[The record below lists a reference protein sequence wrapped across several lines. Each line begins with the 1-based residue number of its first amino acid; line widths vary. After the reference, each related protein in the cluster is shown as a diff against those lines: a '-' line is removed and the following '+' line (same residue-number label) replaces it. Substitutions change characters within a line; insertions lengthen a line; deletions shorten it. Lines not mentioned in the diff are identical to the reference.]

1 MAARNFEDLLQCAI
15 PVFDGLFPAT
25 QNQIVQDLLFTL
37 AHWHGLSKLRMHSD
51 LTLDILDA
59 TTTDIGNQLR
69 DFKVKDSFLQPADL
83 QDPRSETM
91 CLVFDTSEQPT
102 LTVLNRENWNTALA
116 RDDILEQIGNP
127 SYASSLKLSVAKPV
141 LGVSRIV
148 LKNQELS
155 NDDIGSYLR
164 LHEGDPAMK
173 NYFSRLKE
181 HLLLRILT
189 SQPGDSCQQAEGGT
203 DQVLFKHNRIYHHN
217 IARFNY
223 TTYDTRRDQDVINP
237 KTSHRDIML
246 LNSTSD
252 NSDCGGRYHYA
263 RVLGVHHVNIVYTG
277 GPYHTALRME
287 FLFVRWYEPVGHAN
301 PGRTAL
307 DRLYFPALDSEDA
320 FGFLSPADV
329 MRAAHIIPCFS
340 KEMRHK
346 DGKGLS
352 GIAGDKSDW
361 CQYFVNR
368 FVDRDMLMCFH
379 YGLGVGH
386 VYSHEEA
393 LNPPPKTISLNEAPC
408 NEHVG
413 GNEYEPEDALEDD
426 HTGVEEGDIF
436 DQEKNQSS
444 ELIVEEL
451 DDMVPPLVPDFT
463 VQGLQ
468 FDLLKNEVYGEWE
481 EFVHLSGATY
491 YYNRTRKAYTGFN
504 VRDCSSDCL
513 DKFEAWVKATRARAH
528 EDLLLVAEPV
538 RTQNVDGDV
547 YLYYLVALEA
557 RIIGWLETFD
567 GTHLF
572 RECDSARQWN
582 HKRLELEAQFW
593 KHVEFFP
600 RDFKLDHIF
609 LRQLR
614 TELDWFH
621 AASLD
626 DLSESEGIITEP
638 GVALLGRLYHMLRH
652 HQYLNYFGQPEA
664 RLLRTHSMGPG
675 TRMQGPFPFILTV
688 AMLCLPVLVRER
700 LKQIYVDGLVN
711 YLDLKDFIND
721 FNIQNNAQITLAG
734 VIMVINAGFLAVQGV
749 GTGLVAESM
758 LKGSIIFCVG
768 CLFAGMFNGGGP
780 VPKVLN
786 VAAR

>member
-51 LTLDILDA
+51 LTLDIFDA

-69 DFKVKDSFLQPADL
+69 DFKVKVCSVHDAKELDKEVNARSRCQAKEAVRRTQAGKNNKSVTNGLLTTTAVEEPVDHNKLRRTVSFNLQTYKIHALGDYVSCIRRFGTTDSYSTEPHLD
-83 QDPRSETM
+83 
-91 CLVFDTSEQPT
+91 
-102 LTVLNRENWNTALA
+102 RENWNTALA

-127 SYASSLKLSVAKPV
+127 SYASSLKLSVAKPKKIP
-141 LGVSRIV
+141 LDRST
-148 LKNQELS
+148 
-155 NDDIGSYLR
+155 
-164 LHEGDPAMK
+164 PAWPTQ
-173 NYFSRLKE
+173 L
-181 HLLLRILT
+181 
-189 SQPGDSCQQAEGGT
+189 
-203 DQVLFKHNRIYHHN
+203 
-217 IARFNY
+217 
-223 TTYDTRRDQDVINP
+223 
-237 KTSHRDIML
+237 
-246 LNSTSD
+246 
-252 NSDCGGRYHYA
+252 GRYA
-263 RVLGVHHVNIVYTG
+263 QK
-277 GPYHTALRME
+277 
-287 FLFVRWYEPVGHAN
+287 VR
-301 PGRTAL
+301 R
-307 DRLYFPALDSEDA
+307 
-320 FGFLSPADV
+320 
-329 MRAAHIIPCFS
+329 
-340 KEMRHK
+340 
-346 DGKGLS
+346 
-352 GIAGDKSDW
+352 
-361 CQYFVNR
+361 
-368 FVDRDMLMCFH
+368 
-379 YGLGVGH
+379 
-386 VYSHEEA
+386 
-393 LNPPPKTISLNEAPC
+393 
-408 NEHVG
+408 
-413 GNEYEPEDALEDD
+413 
-426 HTGVEEGDIF
+426 
-436 DQEKNQSS
+436 
-444 ELIVEEL
+444 
-451 DDMVPPLVPDFT
+451 VPPLVPDFT

-513 DKFEAWVKATRARAH
+513 DKFEAWVKATRAQAH
-528 EDLLLVAEPV
+528 EDLLLVAEPA

-582 HKRLELEAQFW
+582 HKHMTRTGGPILSFSPETSSWIASFYDNCELNLIGFTQF
-593 KHVEFFP
+593 HLGDYIFQQGNYGETHQLISQSRYVP
-600 RDFKLDHIF
+600 ACCSILSHLDDRI
-609 LRQLR
+609 
-614 TELDWFH
+614 
-621 AASLD
+621 LD

-675 TRMQGPFPFILTV
+675 TRTQGPFPFILTV
-688 AMLCLPVLVRER
+688 AMLCLPVLVREH